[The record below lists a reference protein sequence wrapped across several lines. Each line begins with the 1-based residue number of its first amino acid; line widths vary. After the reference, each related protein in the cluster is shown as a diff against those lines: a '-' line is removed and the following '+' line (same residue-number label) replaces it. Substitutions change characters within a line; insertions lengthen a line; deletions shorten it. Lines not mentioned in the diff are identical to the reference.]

1 MFAAFLLLW
10 PGFASEDCSGD
21 LKIVVMIVAVKAM
34 LKTKAAIAPTVD
46 RVAKMEIIVSLK
58 AKQLLT
64 TGFKTKSTV
73 DNRVAPEKLADV
85 LGRDL
90 VLRLRL
96 FVRFLDI

>member
-10 PGFASEDCSGD
+10 PGFASEDCCGD
-21 LKIVVMIVAVKAM
+21 LKIVVVIVAVKAM

-58 AKQLLT
+58 PKQLLT

-73 DNRVAPEKLADV
+73 DRVAPEKLADV

-90 VLRLRL
+90 VLRIRL
-96 FVRFLDI
+96 FVRFLNI